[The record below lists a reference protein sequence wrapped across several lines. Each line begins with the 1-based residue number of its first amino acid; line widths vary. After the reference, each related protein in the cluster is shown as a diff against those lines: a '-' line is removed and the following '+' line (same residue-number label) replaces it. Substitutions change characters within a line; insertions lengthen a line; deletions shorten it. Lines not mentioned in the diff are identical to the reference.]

1 MTSWSPGAHI
11 DSYEILNVV
20 GHGGMGAV
28 YRVRHLI
35 TNRIEALKVIA
46 SGSGSNEDR
55 IERFNREIRLLAS
68 LAHPNIA
75 ALLTAFRHQDQ
86 LVMVMEYVDGTDLG
100 VCLKSGITL
109 HQSLAFA
116 RQILRALDYAH
127 SQGVIHR
134 DIKPSNVMVTS
145 GKQIKLLDFGLAL
158 GGVDTRLTEAGHL
171 VGSMHYISPE
181 LISGEPADVRSDLYA
196 VGITLYEMVTGR
208 LPIEGTSHAQII
220 ANHLRQNPTAP
231 ARLNPKIP
239 EAFSAAVMKALIKDK
254 NQRWQSAAAFLSA
267 LDAIHLGSAGDSL
280 VTSTEAFTPATLTK
294 ELVEA
299 TAESV
304 RPSDLQANRM
314 GLQPEVLSDIAD
326 RLASHVG
333 PIAKILVKRASS
345 NAHDVREL
353 CDLVA
358 AEIESLDKRQE
369 FLQSV
374 QGHIRA
380 SGHTYKRPSSQS
392 S

>member
-1 MTSWSPGAHI
+1 MTSWAQGSHI
-11 DSYEILNVV
+11 ESYEILDVV

-46 SGSGSNEDR
+46 SGPGSNEDR
-55 IERFNREIRLLAS
+55 MERFNREIRVLAS
-68 LAHPNIA
+68 LGHPNIA
-75 ALLTAFRHQDQ
+75 VLHTAFRHEDQ

-109 HQSLAFA
+109 DQSLDFA

-158 GGVDTRLTEAGHL
+158 GGVETRLTEAGHL
-171 VGSMHYISPE
+171 VGSMHYVSPE
-181 LISGEPADVRSDLYA
+181 IISGEPADVRSDLYA
-196 VGITLYEMVTGR
+196 VGITLYEMFTGR

-220 ANHLRQNPTAP
+220 ANHLRHNPTAP

-239 EAFSAAVMKALIKDK
+239 EALSAAVMKALRKDK
-254 NQRWQSAAAFLSA
+254 GLRWQSASAFLRA
-267 LDAIHLGSAGDSL
+267 LDAVHLGGAGDSL
-280 VTSTEAFTPATLTK
+280 VTSTETISLGTPAKIPVDLT
-294 ELVEA
+294 A
-299 TAESV
+299 SDV
-304 RPSDLQANRM
+304 RPSDLQANPV
-314 GLQPEVLSDIAD
+314 GVQPEVLSDIAD

-345 NAHDVREL
+345 NAHDVGEL
-353 CDLVA
+353 CELVSR
-358 AEIESLDKRQE
+358 EIESLDKRQK
-369 FLQSV
+369 FLNSV
-374 QGHIRA
+374 QSHIRA
-380 SGHTYKRPSSQS
+380 SRHR
-392 S
+392 

>member
-1 MTSWSPGAHI
+1 MTSWAQGSHI
-11 DSYEILNVV
+11 ESYEILDVV

-35 TNRIEALKVIA
+35 TNRVEALKVIA
-46 SGSGSNEDR
+46 SGSSNNRDR
-55 IERFNREIRLLAS
+55 MERFNREIRLLAS

-75 ALLTAFRHQDQ
+75 ILHTAFHHEDQ

-100 VCLKSGITL
+100 MCLKSGITL
-109 HQSLAFA
+109 DQSLDFA

-171 VGSMHYISPE
+171 VGSMHYVSPE
-181 LISGEPADVRSDLYA
+181 IISGEPADVRSDLYA

-220 ANHLRQNPTAP
+220 ANHLRHNPPAP

-239 EAFSAAVMKALIKDK
+239 EALSAAVMKALRKDK
-254 NQRWQSAAAFLSA
+254 RQRWQSASDFLRA
-267 LDAIHLGSAGDSL
+267 LDAVHLGGAGDSL
-280 VTSTEAFTPATLTK
+280 VTSTETISLGTPAKIPVDLT
-294 ELVEA
+294 A
-299 TAESV
+299 SHV
-304 RPSDLQANRM
+304 RPSDLQANPI
-314 GLQPEVLSDIAD
+314 GIQPEVLSDIAD

-345 NAHDVREL
+345 NAHDVGEL
-353 CDLVA
+353 CELVA
-358 AEIESLDKRQE
+358 SEIESLDKRQK
-369 FLQSV
+369 FLNSV
-374 QGHIRA
+374 QSHIRA
-380 SGHTYKRPSSQS
+380 SRHQ
-392 S
+392 

>member
-1 MTSWSPGAHI
+1 MTSWLPGSHI
-11 DSYEILNVV
+11 DSYEILDEV

-46 SGSGSNEDR
+46 SGRGSNEDR
-55 IERFNREIRLLAS
+55 LERFNREIRLLAS

-75 ALLTAFRHQDQ
+75 VLHTAFHHEDQ

-109 HQSLAFA
+109 DQSLDFA

-158 GGVDTRLTEAGHL
+158 GGVETRLTEAGHL
-171 VGSMHYISPE
+171 VGSMHYVSPE
-181 LISGEPADVRSDLYA
+181 IISGEQADVRSDLYA

-220 ANHLRQNPTAP
+220 ANHLRHNPPAP
-231 ARLNPKIP
+231 ARLNPEIP
-239 EAFSAAVMKALIKDK
+239 EALSAAVMKALRKDK
-254 NQRWQSAAAFLSA
+254 SLRWQSASAFLRA
-267 LDAIHLGSAGDSL
+267 LDAVHLGSAGDSL
-280 VTSTEAFTPATLTK
+280 VTSSTETISLGIPAK
-294 ELVEA
+294 MSVDA
-299 TAESV
+299 TATDV
-304 RPSDLQANRM
+304 RPSDLQANPM
-314 GLQPEVLSDIAD
+314 GVQPEVLSDIAD

-333 PIAKILVKRASS
+333 PIAKILVRRASS
-345 NAHDVREL
+345 NAHDVGEL
-353 CDLVA
+353 CELVSR
-358 AEIESLDKRQE
+358 EIESLDKRQK
-369 FLQSV
+369 FLNSV
-374 QGHIRA
+374 QNHIRA
-380 SGHTYKRPSSQS
+380 SRHQ
-392 S
+392 